1 MCIHDSTLIN
11 HQYKGASSL
20 VLRVISGLSCAQ
32 EFNKF
37 NSNKKSQ
44 FIFWI
49 NFVNF
54 EIGFYMKISDILSP
68 DVIEVN
74 LDVKDKTDSLKKVID
89 LAAHSNKILDL
100 QKVTDTIFEREKL
113 VSTGV
118 GKGFAIP
125 HGKTDAISDIVA
137 AFITTKNPIDFD
149 SIDGEPVRF
158 IFLLVGK
165 ETLLNTHIKLL
176 SRISRLM
183 NKDEFRAKLLT
194 AKTKEEVMKMFKDE
208 EKNYFDI

>member
-1 MCIHDSTLIN
+1 
-11 HQYKGASSL
+11 
-20 VLRVISGLSCAQ
+20 
-32 EFNKF
+32 
-37 NSNKKSQ
+37 
-44 FIFWI
+44 
-49 NFVNF
+49 
-54 EIGFYMKISDILSP
+54 MKISDILNP
-68 DVIEVN
+68 DVVEVN
-74 LDVKDKTDSLKKVID
+74 LQVTDKDDSIRKIID
-89 LAAHSNKILDL
+89 LGAKTGRILDAE
-100 QKVTDTIFEREKL
+100 KVTNTIFEREKL

-137 AFITTKNPIDFD
+137 AFVITKNPIDFD

-183 NKDEFRAKLLT
+183 NKEEFRDKLLD
-194 AKTKEEVMKMFKDE
+194 ANTKEEVLGIFREE
-208 EKNYFDI
+208 EKNYIDI

>member
-1 MCIHDSTLIN
+1 
-11 HQYKGASSL
+11 
-20 VLRVISGLSCAQ
+20 
-32 EFNKF
+32 
-37 NSNKKSQ
+37 
-44 FIFWI
+44 
-49 NFVNF
+49 
-54 EIGFYMKISDILSP
+54 MKISDILSP
-68 DVIEVN
+68 EVIEVN
-74 LDVKDKTDSLKKVID
+74 LEAADKDDAIRKIIEIASRSK
-89 LAAHSNKILDL
+89 KILDIN
-100 QKVTDTIFEREKL
+100 KVTETIFEREKL

-137 AFITTKNPIDFD
+137 SFVITGNPIDFD

-183 NKDEFRAKLLT
+183 NKEEFRDKLLE
-194 AKTKEEVMKMFKDE
+194 AKSKEEVLNIFKEE